1 MATTIDIE
9 NAKQIRKPM
18 EIYIHFFAG
27 SSASISS
34 YGVTSTYK
42 SYDSTLD
49 NTSWT
54 MRNIT
59 DLANGGFPLDGS
71 CEWFDSAITPSA
83 TNGKLGLRGTV
94 GSNVVV
100 SISSASTLTSITIAT
115 KNVEDIIHGANTYP
129 SLDVNVIPINSTSAT
144 LTFTPADANARI
156 EINYIVPGAEFTIT
170 NDNLVSCNLA
180 LRGNLNVIDH
190 TWEESEIEISMY
202 YPYNIADTFAYIGED
217 FPITYQAGYDDD
229 LSQLRKFYLS
239 EPIEQNGN
247 VISIH
252 GVDASHLLESNIIP
266 ERWFEAY
273 TGNAHQEVY
282 NRMIR
287 AIEDSGIVLVNKQS
301 WSGTQSGT
309 QQWIVR
315 PEMSARDYI
324 AGTMNLTLNHK
335 RGSTYYG
342 MQFVDAGI
350 PSVEHGNGK
359 TFGNTWNLNK
369 SDCADW
375 IEQFDQNIS
384 KIKNTNT
391 ERKLSEQLTQVYSGG
406 GRTAPGYDNVQA
418 NQILDFNLKS
428 ISRYAFGRY
437 ISPYVFNG
445 AGTYQFLGAT
455 GTTATIKSVT
465 VTKHPLDLSVLYMPY
480 YASGGVSEYSNPNNL
495 SGITFETEP
504 FVFGRILDSNGE
516 TVFNY
521 PSLFNRSLR
530 TGSFKFKG
538 DPRMQPLDYINVT
551 NDTSDGRGNVT
562 ARITSIELAHE
573 AGGTTAVINWREWN

>member
-83 TNGKLGLRGTV
+83 TDGKLGLRGTV

-252 GVDASHLLESNIIP
+252 GVDASHLLENITMP
-266 ERWFEAY
+266 EQWMTSI
-273 TGNAHQEVY
+273 TGKSHQ
-282 NRMIR
+282 MIYEKFYKT
-287 AIEDSGIVLVNKQS
+287 ISDVGINVVNYVK
-301 WSGTQSGT
+301 WSGSSSGATQYA
-309 QQWIVR
+309 IL
-315 PEMSARDYI
+315 PEMLARDFVSDV
-324 AGTMNLTLNHK
+324 MNLTLNHK
-335 RGSTYYG
+335 RGSTFYG
-342 MQFVDAGI
+342 IQFVDAGI
-350 PSVEHGNGK
+350 PSVEFGDGK

-369 SDCADW
+369 SDCAEW
-375 IEQFDQNIS
+375 IESFDQNIS
-384 KIKNTNT
+384 TIKNSDSDHKINESISISNNYYRIQDEITGEVNQIIETNFDGFYMSVAVGHTVAPSGSYTYYAGTPISSTPTRFVFKIKTKGNYGWLYVLGRPSTITGGTN
-391 ERKLSEQLTQVYSGG
+391 R
-406 GRTAPGYDNVQA
+406 
-418 NQILDFNLKS
+418 F
-428 ISRYAFGRY
+428 
-437 ISPYVFNG
+437 
-445 AGTYQFLGAT
+445 
-455 GTTATIKSVT
+455 
-465 VTKHPLDLSVLYMPY
+465 
-480 YASGGVSEYSNPNNL
+480 SNPNGL
-495 SGITFETEP
+495 SGIVIEVNPTIYGTFT
-504 FVFGRILDSNGE
+504 DSNGE

-521 PSLFNRSLR
+521 PSVFNRSLR

-562 ARITSIELAHE
+562 ARITSIELTHE

>member
-49 NTSWT
+49 NTSWA

-100 SISSASTLTSITIAT
+100 SISSASTLTSITIAS
-115 KNVEDIIHGANTYP
+115 KNVGDIVHGANTYP

-144 LTFTPADANARI
+144 LTFTPADAYARI

-202 YPYNIADTFAYIGED
+202 YPYSIADTFAYIGED

-252 GVDASHLLESNIIP
+252 GVDASHLLENMTMP
-266 ERWFEAY
+266 EQWMTSI
-273 TGNAHQEVY
+273 TGKSHQTIYEKFY
-282 NRMIR
+282 KTISD
-287 AIEDSGIVLVNKQS
+287 AGINVVNYVK
-301 WSGTQSGT
+301 WSGSSSGATQYA
-309 QQWIVR
+309 IL
-315 PEMSARDYI
+315 PEMLARDFVSSV
-324 AGTMNLTLNHK
+324 MNLTLNHK
-335 RGSTYYG
+335 RGATYYG
-342 MQFVDAGI
+342 IQFVDAGI
-350 PSVEHGNGK
+350 PSVEFGDGK

-369 SDCADW
+369 SDCAEW

-384 KIKNTNT
+384 TIKNSDSDHKINESISISNNYYRIQDEITGEVNQIIETNFDGFYMSAAVGHTVAPSGSYTYYAGTPISSTPTRFVFKIKTKGNYGWLYVLGRPSTITGGTN
-391 ERKLSEQLTQVYSGG
+391 R
-406 GRTAPGYDNVQA
+406 
-418 NQILDFNLKS
+418 F
-428 ISRYAFGRY
+428 
-437 ISPYVFNG
+437 
-445 AGTYQFLGAT
+445 
-455 GTTATIKSVT
+455 
-465 VTKHPLDLSVLYMPY
+465 
-480 YASGGVSEYSNPNNL
+480 SNPNGL
-495 SGITFETEP
+495 SGIVIEVNPTIYGTFT
-504 FVFGRILDSNGE
+504 DSNGE

-562 ARITSIELAHE
+562 ARITSIELTHE

>member
-252 GVDASHLLESNIIP
+252 GVDASHLLENITMP
-266 ERWFEAY
+266 EQWMTSI
-273 TGNAHQEVY
+273 TGKSHQ
-282 NRMIR
+282 MIYEKFYKT
-287 AIEDSGIVLVNKQS
+287 ISDVGINVVNYVK
-301 WSGTQSGT
+301 WSGSSSGATQYA
-309 QQWIVR
+309 IL
-315 PEMSARDYI
+315 PEMLARDFVSDV
-324 AGTMNLTLNHK
+324 MNLTLNHK
-335 RGSTYYG
+335 RGSTFYG
-342 MQFVDAGI
+342 IQFVDAGI
-350 PSVEHGNGK
+350 PSVEFGDGK

-369 SDCADW
+369 SDCAEW
-375 IEQFDQNIS
+375 IESFDQNIS
-384 KIKNTNT
+384 TIKNSDSDHKINESISISNNYYRIQDEITGEVNQIIETNFDGFYMSVAVGHTVAPSGSYTYYAGTPISSTPTRFVFKIKTKGNYGWLYVLGRPSTITGGTN
-391 ERKLSEQLTQVYSGG
+391 R
-406 GRTAPGYDNVQA
+406 
-418 NQILDFNLKS
+418 F
-428 ISRYAFGRY
+428 
-437 ISPYVFNG
+437 
-445 AGTYQFLGAT
+445 
-455 GTTATIKSVT
+455 
-465 VTKHPLDLSVLYMPY
+465 
-480 YASGGVSEYSNPNNL
+480 SNPNGL
-495 SGITFETEP
+495 SGIVIEVNPTIYGTFT
-504 FVFGRILDSNGE
+504 DSNGE

-521 PSLFNRSLR
+521 PSVFNRSLR

-562 ARITSIELAHE
+562 ARITSIELTHE

>member
-18 EIYIHFFAG
+18 EVYIHFFAG

-42 SYDSTLD
+42 SYDSTMD

-59 DLANGGFPLDGS
+59 DLANGGFSLDGS

-100 SISSASTLTSITIAT
+100 SISSASTLTSITIAS

-180 LRGNLNVIDH
+180 LRGNLDVIDH

-239 EPIEQNGN
+239 EPVTQDGN

-252 GVDASHLLESNIIP
+252 GVDASRLLESKTMA
-266 ERWFEAY
+266 EKQYTSY
-273 TGNAHQEVY
+273 TGESVSTLY
-282 NRMIR
+282 NKFIST
-287 AIEDSGIVLVNKQS
+287 IETSGIVLVNKESYSQA
-301 WSGTQSGT
+301 QSGSLQT
-309 QQWIVR
+309 AII
-315 PEMSARDYI
+315 PEMSARDFVSGVMNLTMNKDI
-324 AGTMNLTLNHK
+324 AGTPI
-335 RGSTYYG
+335 GI
-342 MQFVDAGI
+342 QFVDAGI
-350 PSVEHGNGK
+350 PSVEIGDGT

-369 SDCADW
+369 SDCGEW
-375 IEQFDQNIS
+375 SEQYEQNIS
-384 KIKNTNT
+384 TISNTNND
-391 ERKLSEQLTQVYSGG
+391 RK
-406 GRTAPGYDNVQA
+406 
-418 NQILDFNLKS
+418 FNES
-428 ISRYAFGRY
+428 ITWSN
-437 ISPYVFNG
+437 PMV
-445 AGTYQFLGAT
+445 
-455 GTTATIKSVT
+455 TIQS
-465 VTKHPLDLSVLYMPY
+465 DLSGVVNQMFDISFDGYFFNVALFSNTFGSGYRFDMIISTPSRIY
-480 YASGGVSEYSNPNNL
+480 FKITSVPSAQALDRTFRVMGSAAKITGGVNGFSNPNNL
-495 SGITFETEP
+495 PGITFETEP
-504 FVFGRILDSNGE
+504 FIFGNITNQNGVHLLDY
-516 TVFNY
+516 T
-521 PSLFNRSLR
+521 SLFNRSLR